1 MRLALF
7 GRGSLVAN
15 HSRFSEGCALQE
27 DRVGRPAEGDGT
39 GAFDGA

>member
-15 HSRFSEGCALQE
+15 HSRFSEGCVLQE
-27 DRVGRPAEGDGT
+27 GRPAEGDGT